1 MDCLEPKDRR
11 LRQRQRRKKLWQTTA
26 GLLAAL
32 GSLHRRGNR
41 HFAGRW
47 SDGRFTAAALAVI
60 VLVSAVMLWF
70 PNQLGVANDGTVTR
84 TMQNAGLS
92 YLEADRENA
101 NDYFTAV
108 YALRHADP
116 TDRSIQL
123 SLLGAAKAVDDLFTG
138 DQLFDVRFLAGLY
151 LLLAIPGWGLLIYA
165 VVGRADAFVEKCVL
179 AGLCVL
185 IIGDVSYV
193 TYFNS
198 LYPEAIYLIG
208 LSYFFGGAMSLQRKG
223 KKSLGSWLAILAG
236 AAVLCL
242 TRRHCW
248 IFGFG
253 AALFCVTQ
261 LRLSESTLERTA
273 IALAAGAALLV
284 GLWSFAFAET
294 DFDDTSRIHAMT
306 RGVLLQSANPEKTLS
321 EFGIDGSYAML
332 TDISLYDQYPA
343 AEEAE
348 YYMRS
353 GFLNQYSTLDIGLY
367 YLRHPGAML
376 SMLDLGIRSAMNTT
390 RDYCGN
396 YLRSAGMPARA
407 RSVFMGAYGVFKARS
422 MPHTAA
428 YPVLLMIVCAVLS
441 RQGWWRKK
449 EPDRFYYVY
458 FCTTMIA
465 FLTIAAHLTEI
476 ILWGGDAQLTQY
488 NLISGFSIDILMLF
502 TLSELLHRLNIL
514 EEAQVNQS

>member
-1 MDCLEPKDRR
+1 MDWLEPKDRR

-26 GLLAAL
+26 KLLTSL

-70 PNQLGVANDGTVTR
+70 PARLGVANDGTVTR
-84 TMQNAGLS
+84 TMQNAGLG

-108 YALRHADP
+108 YTVRHAAP

-123 SLLGAAKAVDDLFTG
+123 GLFQAARALDDLFTG
-138 DQLFDVRFLAGLY
+138 DQLFDVGFLAGLY

-179 AGLCVL
+179 AAICVL
-185 IIGDVSYV
+185 ILGDVSYV
-193 TYFNS
+193 TYYSS

-208 LSYFFGGAMSLQRKG
+208 LSYFFGGAMCLQRKG
-223 KKSLGSWLAILAG
+223 KGSLGCWLAVLGG

-248 IFGFG
+248 IFGFL

-273 IALAAGAALLV
+273 IALAAGLALLV

-321 EFGIDGSYAML
+321 EFNIDGSYAML

-343 AEEAE
+343 TEETE
-348 YYMRS
+348 YYIQN
-353 GFLNQYSTLDIGLY
+353 GFLDRYGTLDIGLY

-390 RDYCGN
+390 RDFCGN

-407 RSVFMGAYGVFKARS
+407 RSIFMGAYSVFKTRS
-422 MPHTAA
+422 LPHTAA
-428 YPVLLMIVCAVLS
+428 YPVLLAILCGVLS

-458 FCTTMIA
+458 FCTTLTT
-465 FLTIAAHLTEI
+465 FLVIVAHLTEI

-514 EEAQVNQS
+514 EEAQVNPS

>member
-1 MDCLEPKDRR
+1 MGWLNPKDRR
-11 LRQRQRRKKLWQTTA
+11 QRRSARRKKLWKAAA
-26 GLLAAL
+26 GLLAAV

-60 VLVSAVMLWF
+60 TAVTAVILWF
-70 PNQLGVANDGTVTR
+70 PAQLGVANDGTVTR

-108 YALRHADP
+108 YAVRHAAP
-116 TDRSIQL
+116 ADRSIQL
-123 SLLGAAKAVDDLFTG
+123 GLFQAARALDDLFTG
-138 DQLFDVRFLAGLY
+138 DQLFDIRFLAGLY

-179 AGLCVL
+179 AAVCVL
-185 IIGDVSYV
+185 ILGDVSYV

-208 LSYFFGGAMSLQRKG
+208 LSWFFGGCMCLQKKG
-223 KKSLGSWLAILAG
+223 RGSLGCWLAVLGG
-236 AAVLCL
+236 AALLCL

-306 RGVLLQSANPEKTLS
+306 RGVLLQSANPEKTLA
-321 EFGIDGSYAML
+321 EFDIDGSYAML
-332 TDISLYDQYPA
+332 TDISLYDQFPA
-343 AEEAE
+343 TEETE
-348 YYMRS
+348 YYIQN
-353 GFLNQYSTLDIGLY
+353 GFLDRYSTLDIGLY
-367 YLRHPGAML
+367 YLRHPGALL

-390 RDYCGN
+390 RDFCGN
-396 YLRSAGMPARA
+396 YLRAAGMPAGA
-407 RSVFMGAYGVFKARS
+407 RSIFMGAYSVFKTRS
-422 MPHTAA
+422 LPHTAA
-428 YPVLLMIVCAVLS
+428 FPVLLVILCAALS

-458 FCTTMIA
+458 FCTTVTV
-465 FLTIAAHLTEI
+465 FLAIAAHLTEI

>member
-1 MDCLEPKDRR
+1 MEPKDRR

-47 SDGRFTAAALAVI
+47 SDGRFTAVALAVI
-60 VLVSAVMLWF
+60 VLVSAVMLWL

-138 DQLFDVRFLAGLY
+138 DQLFDVRFLAGL
-151 LLLAIPGWGLLIYA
+151 
-165 VVGRADAFVEKCVL
+165 
-179 AGLCVL
+179 CVL
-185 IIGDVSYV
+185 ILGDVSYV

-208 LSYFFGGAMSLQRKG
+208 LSYFSGGAMSLQRKG

-273 IALAAGAALLV
+273 IALAAGVALLM

-407 RSVFMGAYGVFKARS
+407 RSVFMGAYSVFKARS
-422 MPHTAA
+422 LPHTAA

>member
-1 MDCLEPKDRR
+1 
-11 LRQRQRRKKLWQTTA
+11 
-26 GLLAAL
+26 
-32 GSLHRRGNR
+32 
-41 HFAGRW
+41 
-47 SDGRFTAAALAVI
+47 
-60 VLVSAVMLWF
+60 
-70 PNQLGVANDGTVTR
+70 
-84 TMQNAGLS
+84 
-92 YLEADRENA
+92 
-101 NDYFTAV
+101 
-108 YALRHADP
+108 
-116 TDRSIQL
+116 
-123 SLLGAAKAVDDLFTG
+123 
-138 DQLFDVRFLAGLY
+138 
-151 LLLAIPGWGLLIYA
+151 
-165 VVGRADAFVEKCVL
+165 
-179 AGLCVL
+179 
-185 IIGDVSYV
+185 
-193 TYFNS
+193 
-198 LYPEAIYLIG
+198 
-208 LSYFFGGAMSLQRKG
+208 
-223 KKSLGSWLAILAG
+223 
-236 AAVLCL
+236 
-242 TRRHCW
+242 
-248 IFGFG
+248 
-253 AALFCVTQ
+253 
-261 LRLSESTLERTA
+261 
-273 IALAAGAALLV
+273 
-284 GLWSFAFAET
+284 
-294 DFDDTSRIHAMT
+294 MT

-348 YYMRS
+348 YYMQN
-353 GFLNQYSTLDIGLY
+353 GFLNRYSTLDIGLY

>member
-1 MDCLEPKDRR
+1 MDWLEPKDRR
-11 LRQRQRRKKLWQTTA
+11 LRQRQRVKKLWQA
-26 GLLAAL
+26 VASLLAAL

-47 SDGRFTAAALAVI
+47 SDGRFTAMTLAVL
-60 VLVSAVMLWF
+60 VLVSAVMLWL
-70 PNQLGVANDGTVTR
+70 PNQLGVANDGTVTK
-84 TMQNAGLS
+84 TMQNAGLR

-108 YALRHADP
+108 YALRHAAP
-116 TDRSIQL
+116 EDRSIQL
-123 SLLGAAKAVDDLFTG
+123 SLIGAAKALDNLFTG

-151 LLLAIPGWGLLIYA
+151 LLLAVPGWGLLIHA
-165 VVGRADAFVEKCVL
+165 VVSRANAFVEKCVL
-179 AGLCVL
+179 AVVCVL
-185 IIGDVSYV
+185 ILGDVSYV

-223 KKSLGSWLAILAG
+223 RRSLGSWLAVLGG

-248 IFGFG
+248 IFGFL

-273 IALAAGAALLV
+273 IALAAGAALLA
-284 GLWSFAFAET
+284 GLWSFAFAQN

-306 RGVLLQSANPEKTLS
+306 RGVLLQSANQEKTLS
-321 EFGIDGSYAML
+321 EFNIDGSYAML
-332 TDISLYDQYPA
+332 TDISLYDQFPA
-343 AEEAE
+343 TEETE
-348 YYMRS
+348 YYIQN
-353 GFLNQYSTLDIGLY
+353 GFLDRYSTLDIGLY
-367 YLRHPGAML
+367 YLRHPGALL
-376 SMLDLGIRSAMNTT
+376 SMLDLGIRSAMNTA
-390 RDYCGN
+390 RDFCGN
-396 YLRSAGMPARA
+396 YLRAAGMPARA
-407 RSVFMGAYGVFKARS
+407 RSVFMGAYSVFKTRS
-422 MPHTAA
+422 LPHTAA
-428 YPVLLMIVCAVLS
+428 YPVLLAILCAALS

-458 FCTTMIA
+458 FCTTLTA
-465 FLTIAAHLTEI
+465 FFVVAVHLTEI

-488 NLISGFSIDILMLF
+488 NLIPGYSIDILMLF

-514 EEAQVNQS
+514 EEAQVKQS